1 MSLPKSRLSYTD
13 CYEALDQAL
22 EDEKGVR
29 IPVASYDTAL
39 LFRLRLHQAR
49 QLHRND
55 NKLTYE
61 EGHAMH
67 GASPY
72 DELVVRIRE
81 SKGRTYVHIEKTKL
95 DRGAVE
101 PLSEIE
107 DDSVPA
113 YGSIEALEQVVLD
126 VKRRV

>member
-1 MSLPKSRLSYTD
+1 MSLPKSRHAYND
-13 CYEALDQAL
+13 CYEALDHAL
-22 EDEKGVR
+22 ADEKGVR
-29 IPVASYDTAL
+29 IAVANYDAAL
-39 LFRLRLHQAR
+39 MLRMRLHQAR
-49 QLHRND
+49 QLHRKD
-55 NKLTYE
+55 NELAYE

-81 SKGRTYVHIEKTKL
+81 SKGRTYVQVEKITL

-101 PLSEIE
+101 ALSEVE

-113 YGSIEALEQVVLD
+113 YESIEALERVVEN